1 MRKKSVSF
9 ILKRDQ
15 FCQFSFL
22 SPVYAALNQ
31 RVTFMENTPFKKECS
46 RKEKLSMVIVTN
58 LISIC
63 CVYKEKI
70 VKND

>member
-46 RKEKLSMVIVTN
+46 RKVKGGIGFRR
-58 LISIC
+58 
-63 CVYKEKI
+63 KI
-70 VKND
+70 IDGDC